1 MNSVLLN
8 INQTPLDSLSKESTM
23 IAAQLRDND
32 AQKALYDTGL
42 TWTTLT
48 ENRELSAAFAD
59 LEISLKLERF

>member
-23 IAAQLRDND
+23 IAAQPRDND

-42 TWTTLT
+42 TQTTLT
-48 ENRELSAAFAD
+48 ENRELSAAFAG